1 MGIYISQLIGESP
14 GGDVSQR
21 IVSVAEMP
29 VSILNAAMED
39 ENGVAYTVTAPT
51 LNALAGGTASSLTL
65 AGNLSTSKTLTAATI
80 SAADR
85 LVRSELTITP
95 STNVAITG
103 GASVAAIRGNATVT
117 TGHEVTDGFIY
128 GVQGKFVGDGAT
140 ISVGSGHI
148 AAVLAQMSGA
158 SMVATDG
165 HIAPLIVS
173 GQNLPTS
180 ANVNMIYCESG
191 GGKVNAILQSNVKAT
206 YAFDINNFESG
217 GLIAAA
223 GTGGGS
229 AGASGGAVATKVL
242 VCLIDGVAAYI
253 PLCST
258 NA

>member
-1 MGIYISQLIGESP
+1 MGGIYVANKVADGAVNADRVLSVAELTPAQYNAALKDATGTAF
-14 GGDVSQR
+14 DVTAAKLNALSASTG
-21 IVSVAEMP
+21 IAGLALTDVVSVA
-29 VSILNAAMED
+29 
-39 ENGVAYTVTAPT
+39 
-51 LNALAGGTASSLTL
+51 
-65 AGNLSTSKTLTAATI
+65 KTYTAA
-80 SAADR
+80 SGQAAER
-85 LVRSELTITP
+85 LVRSEVTVTP
-95 STNVAITG
+95 ATTVTFGS
-103 GASVAAIRGNATVT
+103 ASIVGVRGCVTVT
-117 TGHEVTDGFIY
+117 TGKEVTDGFLY

-140 ISVGSGHI
+140 LSVGSGHI
-148 AAVLAQMSGA
+148 AAVLAQMSG
-158 SMVATDG
+158 SGMTATDG

-180 ANVNMIYCESG
+180 ANVNMIYLESG

-223 GTGGGS
+223 GVGSGS
-229 AGASGGAVATKVL
+229 AGQSGGFAATKVL